1 MPAKPSLPPLAPGDI
16 APRFVL
22 PRANGGARFDS
33 QADEIAGRPQALAF
47 AETIDAAPVAALL
60 KRRGAIEALGAH
72 VLAVVRRA
80 PDTADD
86 CVLVDGDGR
95 MTAHFAGGAA
105 GLALIRPNGHAVLS
119 APGPAPEGLDR
130 MEALLREMQAAA
142 APRPAERQAPVLI
155 VPNVLSPADCQR
167 LMTVYNMDGNVFVE
181 PGHGVQDRKA
191 DYKMRIPEY
200 GRKDRIDHWVVNPQ
214 TMGFINDRLQRRLFP
229 EIQKAFHYRVTKH
242 ERYRI
247 GCYEGARGGEL
258 HGHRDN
264 TQPNVAH
271 RRFACSVNLNAEDFE
286 GGELAFPE
294 FGGQRF
300 SPATG
305 EAVVFS
311 SSILHE
317 PLHVTKGRR
326 LVLLA
331 FLFGET

>member
-1 MPAKPSLPPLAPGDI
+1 MHAKTPIPPLAPGDI
-16 APRFVL
+16 APRFSL
-22 PRANGGARFDS
+22 PRADGRARFDS
-33 QADEIAGRPQALAF
+33 HADEVSGRPLALAF
-47 AETIDAAPVAALL
+47 AETPDAPAVKALL
-60 KRRGAIEALGAH
+60 ERRAAIEALGGLAW
-72 VLAVVRRA
+72 AVVRRA
-80 PDTADD
+80 PKTAGDG
-86 CVLVDGDGR
+86 VLIDGDGR
-95 MTAHFAGGAA
+95 MTAHFASAAA
-105 GLALIRPNGHAVLS
+105 GFALIGRNGHAVLT
-119 APGPAPEGLDR
+119 APGAAADGLAR
-130 MEALLREMQAAA
+130 VEALLREIQAAA

-155 VPNVLSPADCQR
+155 VPDVLSPADCQR
-167 LMTVYNMDGNVFVE
+167 LMTVYNVDGNVFVE
-181 PGHGVQDRKA
+181 PGHGVQDRKT

-247 GCYEGARGGEL
+247 GCYEGERGGEL

-271 RRFACSVNLNAEDFE
+271 RRFACSINLNAEDFE

-300 SPATG
+300 SPRTG
-305 EAVVFS
+305 EAAVFS

-317 PLHVTKGRR
+317 PLHVTTGRR

-331 FLFGET
+331 FLFGDT